1 MQRQDIV
8 TLHLLGISEYRT
20 MEIVHD
26 ALAIPY
32 DGDRSNTVLGR
43 LQYCT
48 MEIDTVL
55 ALNTVRWRSVRYT
68 VQQQLAA
75 SIVHTME
82 IVTMLQT
89 S

>member
-1 MQRQDIV
+1 
-8 TLHLLGISEYRT
+8 

-32 DGDRSNTVLGR
+32 NGDRSDTVLGR
-43 LQYCT
+43 LQYYT

-68 VQQQLAA
+68 VY
-75 SIVHTME
+75 
-82 IVTMLQT
+82 
-89 S
+89 